1 MSTRILR
8 SALCIA
14 PTHACLAGHFPGRPL
29 VPAVLLLDALAVL
42 LETHRLHMVGLPEA
56 KFLAPL
62 VPGVSAELE
71 VEASDATQWRFRI
84 SHADTLIARG
94 RVQVVPA

>member
-14 PTHACLAGHFPGRPL
+14 PTHACLVGHFPGRPL
-29 VPAVLLLDALAVL
+29 VPAVLL
-42 LETHRLHMVGLPEA
+42 ETHRLRMVGLPEA

-62 VPGVSAELE
+62 APGVSAELE
-71 VEASDATQWRFRI
+71 VEAIDATQWRFRI